1 MPTHSN
7 SGGMLTIFTEITCI
21 LSALIFGILAFRKST
36 SFFRTLFWQV
46 VIWSLFYTASHVITL
61 WQQAHHLPIDN
72 QWLMN
77 IHLIL
82 ETGLLLAAARFILP
96 ASISNTFFIGG
107 TVIVLIVASIQ
118 GSLIGFDNYLN
129 LTDVAACLIISICYF
144 TVFFHLHQQE
154 TTKAWLSPE
163 KLVCVG
169 ILLYYVCSIPY
180 VSMMHFLDS
189 FPKMNTFLYHL
200 ISDVLANVRYLLLA
214 IAFYRLFITTKK
226 HTHE

>member
-1 MPTHSN
+1 MSIHTIQT
-7 SGGMLTIFTEITCI
+7 GMLRLIPEIGCI
-21 LSALIFGILAFRKST
+21 LSAIITGIISFRLMSP
-36 SFFRTLFWQV
+36 FFRTLFWQV

-107 TVIVLIVASIQ
+107 TVIVLIVAILQ
-118 GSLIGFDNYLN
+118 GSFYGFTNYLN
-129 LTDVAACLIISICYF
+129 FTDVTACLVISICYF

-163 KLVCVG
+163 KLACVG
-169 ILLYYVCSIPY
+169 ILLYCVCSIPY

-200 ISDVLANVRYLLLA
+200 ISDVLANMRYLLLA